1 MELVGKSEKE
11 CVRIQKRRLH
21 HLKCCQPTVI
31 HNRIRMLSGCYN
43 PVFSAVYHEEEKKA
57 YFLCFQCDK
66 SAILGSLFTPMDPE
80 EALVREVMES

>member
-1 MELVGKSEKE
+1 
-11 CVRIQKRRLH
+11 
-21 HLKCCQPTVI
+21 
-31 HNRIRMLSGCYN
+31 MLSGCYN